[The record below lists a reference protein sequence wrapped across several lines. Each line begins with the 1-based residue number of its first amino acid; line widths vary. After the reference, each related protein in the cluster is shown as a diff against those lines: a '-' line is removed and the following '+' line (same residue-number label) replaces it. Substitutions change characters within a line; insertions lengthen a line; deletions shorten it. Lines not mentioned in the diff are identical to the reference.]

1 MLHLNLNSS
10 YKCFEQTLIQI
21 RNTVQPTSLRKSE
34 DYVIYYHTWTWTILT
49 GRILIIDYITSF
61 TSELENWV
69 MECLDFLPSPTQT
82 NS

>member
-61 TSELENWV
+61 TSELEN
-69 MECLDFLPSPTQT
+69 
-82 NS
+82 